1 MSAEET
7 VVQPMGQSEI
17 KLPKDCKETR
27 YYYKHRE
34 EILARRKEKKL
45 EDPEYQMK
53 QQAKKEAKE
62 KKIEER
68 KVQHALEV
76 KERMRERAEA
86 KAKLLGIQ
94 TESSGATKTL
104 SK

>member
-7 VVQPMGQSEI
+7 VVQPMDQSEI

-45 EDPEYQMK
+45 EDPEYQAK
-53 QQAKKEAKE
+53 Q
-62 KKIEER
+62 EER
-68 KVQHALEV
+68 QRKKAERDALEQE
-76 KERMRERAEA
+76 KALKRELRKKMVEQ
-86 KAKLLGIQ
+86 LLNPPCVL
-94 TESSGATKTL
+94 SGVI
-104 SK
+104 